1 MEAIFKATCKSG
13 KLLFHNTYDLE
24 KYSLHSDGEEVIV
37 SIKPLA
43 KTGQKIRMYSFYH
56 GPLLD
61 CAVMGFSRQG
71 YEGVDKVK
79 ADYLLR
85 AEFAKDFL
93 LKPNGEAIPIMLD
106 KRQMTKDRLNKFL
119 TDCLFFIETELEMTV
134 PDSEEY
140 KANKG
145 SKRNFSR
152 IK

>member
-1 MEAIFKATCKSG
+1 MF
-13 KLLFHNTYDLE
+13 FYNTYDLE
-24 KYSLHSDGEEVIV
+24 KYCSMHEGEDLII
-37 SIKPLA
+37 SIKPFA
-43 KTGQKIRMYSFYH
+43 KTGAKMRMYAFYH

-61 CAVMGFSRQG
+61 CAVIGFSRQG

-106 KRQMTKDRLNKFL
+106 KRQMTKDRLTKFI
-119 TDCLFFIETELEMTV
+119 TDCLFYIETNLEMTV
-134 PDSEEY
+134 PDAEEY

-145 SKRNFSR
+145 TNRNFKR